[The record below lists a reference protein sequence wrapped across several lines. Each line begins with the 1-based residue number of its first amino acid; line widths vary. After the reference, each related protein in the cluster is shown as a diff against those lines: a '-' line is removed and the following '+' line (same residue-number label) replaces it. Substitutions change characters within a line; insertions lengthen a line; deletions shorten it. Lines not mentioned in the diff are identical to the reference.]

1 MTTMRKCVTPAPM
14 PTYTS
19 LTVDRYGHWTDYLGP
34 GDNTWP
40 STTAA
45 TQAITELEA
54 IGFTGPWAIV
64 QTSSL
69 PFRDLV
75 A

>member
-1 MTTMRKCVTPAPM
+1 MPD
-14 PTYTS
+14 PTYTI
-19 LTVDRYGHWTDYLGP
+19 LTERGDGHWTDYLGP

-45 TQAITELEA
+45 TQAITKLEA

-64 QTSSL
+64 QTSTL